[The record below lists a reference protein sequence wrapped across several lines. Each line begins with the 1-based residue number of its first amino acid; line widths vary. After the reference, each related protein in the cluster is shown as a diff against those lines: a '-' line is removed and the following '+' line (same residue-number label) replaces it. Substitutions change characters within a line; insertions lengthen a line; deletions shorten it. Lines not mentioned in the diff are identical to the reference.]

1 MSEHEVAFELLKLV
15 LAKEQ
20 SAYATAKSHR
30 EYLFQ
35 LYRECLAVARGK
47 EG

>member
-1 MSEHEVAFELLKLV
+1 MNDCEVALELLKLV

-20 SAYATAKSHR
+20 TEYATAKNHR
-30 EYLFQ
+30 EHLFQ
-35 LYRECLAVARGK
+35 LYRECLAVVQGK